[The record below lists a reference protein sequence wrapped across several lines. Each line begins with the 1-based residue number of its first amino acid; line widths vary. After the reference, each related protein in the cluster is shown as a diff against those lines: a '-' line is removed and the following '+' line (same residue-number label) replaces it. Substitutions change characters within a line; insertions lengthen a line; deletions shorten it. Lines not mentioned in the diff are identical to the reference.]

1 MMSPARVFSAALLA
15 ALLSA
20 CMPLSPLP
28 SATPDPAPNLVGRLP
43 KADAIVVHKSERRL
57 ALLRN
62 GKEIKSYRVSLG
74 RNPVGQKLAAGDGRT
89 PEGDYLIDWRKPNS
103 QYYKALHI
111 SYPRVSD
118 QRSAEEAGRNP
129 GGAIMIHGLPN
140 DRPRAH
146 HYLPGIDWTEGCI
159 AVTNREMD
167 EIWRSVRDG
176 TPIRIL
182 P

>member
-1 MMSPARVFSAALLA
+1 MSLARIVPGAVLA

-20 CMPLSPLP
+20 CMPLAPLP
-28 SATPDPAPNLVGRLP
+28 TDTASEAQAAGGKLP
-43 KADAIVVHKSERRL
+43 KADAILVRKSERRL
-57 ALLRN
+57 TLLKN
-62 GKEIKSYRVSLG
+62 GTELRSYRVSLG
-74 RNPVGQKLAAGDGRT
+74 RNPVGQKVAAGDGRT
-89 PEGDYLIDWRKPNS
+89 PEGEYLIDWRKPNS

-118 QRSAEEAGRNP
+118 RRGAEEAGRNP

-159 AVTNREMD
+159 AVTNRDMD
-167 EIWRSVRDG
+167 EIWRSVQDG
-176 TPIRIL
+176 TPIRIV

>member
-1 MMSPARVFSAALLA
+1 MLIARLLPAAALA

-28 SATPDPAPNLVGRLP
+28 AEAPADATAVSGRLP
-43 KADAIVVHKSERRL
+43 KADLILVKKSDRRL
-57 ALLRN
+57 TLLRN
-62 GKEIKSYRVSLG
+62 GREIKSYKVSLG
-74 RNPVGQKLAAGDGRT
+74 RNPVGQKVAAGDGRT
-89 PEGDYLIDWRKPNS
+89 PEGDYLIDWRKPDS
-103 QYYKALHI
+103 KFYKALHI

-118 QRSAEEAGRNP
+118 RRTAEEAGRNP

-167 EIWRSVRDG
+167 EIWHSVRDG